1 MPTEKL
7 DMERHTKRKPPSPE
21 QIRAV
26 QKADAEREFGERQA
40 KIAETLPAKAEP
52 TAIAIPDGRTASQT
66 WADEVA
72 PASIV
77 GRLIKFTKDGVF
89 ATTDDGV
96 AISDDVDF
104 VALVD
109 QTLIGW
115 IKFNG
120 EGEPPSRV
128 MGLLYDGFVLP
139 PRHSL
144 GDNDREQW
152 EIFNGAPQDPWQ
164 HTVYLVL
171 ERRDETHELFTF
183 VTSSITGRRAV
194 GNLIRHYDRMQKTDT
209 SAYPIVR
216 LKVGGFQ
223 HRDDR
228 IGWIKVPVIAVVG
241 RAPKERAAKPDSS
254 IGTDLNDE
262 IPY

>member
-1 MPTEKL
+1 MPA
-7 DMERHTKRKPPSPE
+7 RKPASPE

-26 QKADAEREFGERQA
+26 QKADAEKDFGERRA

-52 TAIAIPDGRTASQT
+52 TAIAVPDGRTASQT
-66 WADEVA
+66 WADDVA

-77 GRLIKFTKDGVF
+77 GRLVKFTKDGVF

-109 QTLIGW
+109 QTLIGY
-115 IKFNG
+115 IRFRS
-120 EGEPPSRV
+120 EGEPPDRV
-128 MGLLYDGFVLP
+128 MGLLYDGFVMP

-144 GDNDREQW
+144 GDNDQEQW
-152 EIFNGAPQDPWQ
+152 EIGLNGQPQDPWQ

-216 LKVGGFQ
+216 LKIGGFQ
-223 HRDDR
+223 HRDER

-241 RAPKERAAKPDSS
+241 RAAKESAAKPDGSLAS
-254 IGTDLNDE
+254 DLNDQ

>member
-1 MPTEKL
+1 
-7 DMERHTKRKPPSPE
+7 
-21 QIRAV
+21 V
-26 QKADAEREFGERQA
+26 QKSDAESDFGKQQA

-52 TAIAIPDGRTASQT
+52 TAVTVPDGRTASQT
-66 WADEVA
+66 WADDVA

-96 AISDDVDF
+96 PVGDDVDF
-104 VALVD
+104 VALID
-109 QTLIGW
+109 QTLIGY
-115 IKFNG
+115 IRFHG
-120 EGEPPSRV
+120 EGEPPDRV
-128 MGLLYDGFVLP
+128 MGLLYDGFVMP
-139 PRHSL
+139 PRESL
-144 GDNDREQW
+144 GDNDPAQW
-152 EIFNGAPQDPWQ
+152 EIGLNGQPADPWQ

-171 ERRDETHELFTF
+171 ERRDETHELLTF

-194 GNLIRHYDRMQKTDT
+194 GNLIRHYDRLQKSDT

-216 LKVGGFQ
+216 LKIGGFQ

-241 RAPKERAAKPDSS
+241 RAAKESAAKPDSS
-254 IGTDLNDE
+254 IAADMDDK
-262 IPY
+262 IPW

>member
-1 MPTEKL
+1 MPA
-7 DMERHTKRKPPSPE
+7 RKPVSPE

-26 QKADAEREFGERQA
+26 QKADAEKDFGKRQA
-40 KIAETLPAKAEP
+40 RIAETLPAKAEP
-52 TAIAIPDGRTASQT
+52 VAVAIHGRTASQA
-66 WADEVA
+66 WADDVA

-96 AISDDVDF
+96 PISDDVDF

-109 QTLIGW
+109 QTLIGY
-115 IKFNG
+115 IRFRG
-120 EGEPPSRV
+120 EGEPPDRV
-128 MGLLYDGFVLP
+128 MGLLYDGFVMP

-144 GDNDREQW
+144 GDNDQAQW
-152 EIFNGAPQDPWQ
+152 EIFNGQPQDPWQ

-216 LKVGGFQ
+216 LKIGGFQ

-241 RAPKERAAKPDSS
+241 RAPKESAAKPDSS
-254 IGTDLNDE
+254 LGADLNDE